1 MEIELKLCI
10 SPEAVSAFRR
20 HPLLKKLA
28 IAKPYKQQLISTYFD
43 TPDCILM
50 QHRAGLRVRQVGN
63 KLIQTLKAG
72 GQVDSG
78 LHQRNEWESEVHA
91 LAPDLLALR
100 GMLKP
105 KSAWD
110 KLLSKPAMAEQLT
123 PLFTTKFQRNV
134 WLLRLP
140 QGDEVE
146 LVLDQGQIQ
155 YGADANVMADM
166 VTPISEI
173 ELELKSGAAAHLF
186 AFALE
191 LQKTIPLRLS
201 NISKAERGYRLYQLQ
216 TVDITEEVRVEIARA
231 TPLDIADKKTVGQGF
246 QAIIAN
252 CVAQIQG
259 NEAGLLA
266 GTDPE
271 NVHQMRVGVRRL
283 RSALAIFSGAI
294 PFPAFFAEECQ
305 WLGQHLGVVRD
316 WDVFAG
322 TTLDAHA
329 LGAPD
334 MPDMPEFQMLRQEAL
349 EIAQTHRTTVID
361 VINSDRYARLL
372 LTLGACAHGAEIS
385 LTEDAPVS
393 TQADGSLREFASEQ
407 LSRHQKKLHKRGKGL
422 RRIDA
427 AQRHRLRIAAKKMR
441 YALDFFESLYPPK
454 KIAAF
459 AAGLHGLQDALGML
473 NDASVAGRL
482 LQQCVHARPECAEV
496 CGYVRGYSAAE
507 NTKTLSGLNKLWK
520 KFKRIAP
527 PFKK

>member
-1 MEIELKLCI
+1 MEIELKLLI
-10 SPEAVSAFRR
+10 SPDAVSAFRR

-50 QHRAGLRVRQVGN
+50 RHRAGLRVRQVGN

-78 LHQRNEWESEVHA
+78 LHQRNEWESEVSA

-100 GMLKP
+100 EMLKP

-110 KLLSKPAMAEQLT
+110 KLLSKPAMVAQLT
-123 PLFTTKFQRNV
+123 PLFTTQFQRNV

-146 LVLDQGQIQ
+146 LVLDEGQIQ
-155 YGADANVMADM
+155 YGADANVVADM

-173 ELELKSGAAAHLF
+173 ELELKSGEAANLF

-201 NISKAERGYRLYQLQ
+201 NISKAERGYRLYRLQ
-216 TVDITEEVRVEIARA
+216 TDDITEVIPVEIARA
-231 TPLDIADKKTVGQGF
+231 APLDILDKKTVAQGF

-259 NEAGLLA
+259 NEAGLLS

-283 RSALAIFSGAI
+283 RSALAIFSDAI
-294 PFPAFFAEECQ
+294 PFPPFLEEECE
-305 WLGQHLGVVRD
+305 WLGQHLGAVRD

-322 TTLDAHA
+322 TTLDAEA
-329 LGAPD
+329 LGS
-334 MPDMPEFQMLRQEAL
+334 PDMPEFQMLRQEAL
-349 EIAQTHRTTVID
+349 KIAQNNRAKAIEV
-361 VINSDRYARLL
+361 VNSDRYARLL
-372 LTLGACAHGAEIS
+372 LTLGACAHGVEIN
-385 LTEDAPVS
+385 LTEDAPMPIKVG
-393 TQADGSLREFASEQ
+393 ASLQHFASEQ
-407 LSRHQKKLHKRGKGL
+407 LAHYQKKLHKRGKGL

-427 AQRHRLRIAAKKMR
+427 AQRHRLRIAAKKLR

-454 KIAAF
+454 KIAIF
-459 AAGLHGLQDALGML
+459 IAGLHSLQDALGAL

-482 LQQCVHARPECAEV
+482 LQQCLHTRPELAEV
-496 CGYVRGYSAAE
+496 CGYVRGYSAAG
-507 NTKTLSGLNKLWK
+507 NKKTLGELNKLWK
-520 KFKRIAP
+520 KFKQIAP
-527 PFKK
+527 PFEK